1 MINSP
6 LLFCLSAMSHPEKDY
21 ITRLVTEVIADLG
34 REDMFLV
41 EVIFKKGRKTLVN
54 ILADTDTGIQL
65 QECVSISR
73 KLSARLEEEDRFD
86 FPYTLEVSSPGT
98 ERPLDTLRMYRKN
111 TGRELRVFFKDGTEV
126 SGKLLQVLEGAVEL
140 EVAKT
145 DGKKGEKETVTVP
158 FEAIRESKVL
168 ISFKA

>member
-1 MINSP
+1 VSNSP
-6 LLFCLSAMSHPEKDY
+6 FLFCLSFMSHPEKEY
-21 ITRLVTEVIADLG
+21 IIRLVTEVIQDLG

-41 EVIFKKGRKTLVN
+41 DVIFKKGRKTLVN
-54 ILADTDTGIQL
+54 ILADTDSGIQL

-98 ERPLDTLRMYRKN
+98 ERPLDTPRMYRKN
-111 TGRELRVFFKDGTEV
+111 AGRELKVFLKDGREIT
-126 SGKLLQVLEGAVEL
+126 GKLLEISETGIDL
-140 EVAKT
+140 EVAKA
-145 DGKKGEKETVTVP
+145 DGKKGEKEGIMIP
-158 FEAIRESKVL
+158 FDSIRESKVL

>member
-1 MINSP
+1 
-6 LLFCLSAMSHPEKDY
+6 
-21 ITRLVTEVIADLG
+21 
-34 REDMFLV
+34 
-41 EVIFKKGRKTLVN
+41 
-54 ILADTDTGIQL
+54 
-65 QECVSISR
+65 
-73 KLSARLEEEDRFD
+73 
-86 FPYTLEVSSPGT
+86 
-98 ERPLDTLRMYRKN
+98 MYRKN